1 MYSRAVHENSRDAPS
16 VDREAPI
23 LESGQSTMK
32 RITYISKF
40 SRPLSLDDL
49 DSISEVSVRNNKRDG
64 LTGALFCF
72 RNIFYQILEGDEE
85 AVDRCF
91 ARIEKDDRHSKVFVL
106 QVEQDIDRRKYSEW
120 EMRTV
125 ILDESTDPLMRPIR
139 NLLAS
144 LANTHRTLE
153 RYTPQ
158 RVLEEIEKGGL
169 PDEIASSFQDRTVMF
184 VDLFRSTSIFESWSV
199 ENATMILHRFYDTA
213 LKAIKEYGGIISKL
227 TGDGIMAYWPRKEAA
242 GALKASARFLADFE
256 QLRARSGES
265 DNPLRLLY
273 AGVGLSTGRVLEGN
287 IGSSIY
293 MDYTLLGD
301 TVNTAARLEGV
312 TRKAGWTLIFDNP
325 TLEAVKENP
334 VSDLPA
340 IRKVGK
346 FRPAGKSEPIEIYTL
361 DLNQLKMTMNHEN
374 LQREIQALGNA

>member
-1 MYSRAVHENSRDAPS
+1 
-16 VDREAPI
+16 
-23 LESGQSTMK
+23 MK
-32 RITYISKF
+32 RITYISNF

-49 DSISEVSVRNNKRDG
+49 DSISEVSVRNNKQDG

-72 RNIFYQILEGDEE
+72 RNIFYQILEGEEE

-106 QVEQDIDRRKYSEW
+106 QVEKDIDRRKYSEW

-169 PDEIASSFQDRTVMF
+169 PDEIRSSFQDRTVMF

-199 ENATMILHRFYDTA
+199 EEATMILHRFYDTA
-213 LKAIKEYGGIISKL
+213 LRSIKEFGGIISKL
-227 TGDGIMAYWPRKEAA
+227 TGDGIMAYWPRTEAA
-242 GALKASARFLADFE
+242 GALQASAKLLQEFQDLRKRSSE
-256 QLRARSGES
+256 Q

-312 TRKAGWTLIFDNP
+312 TRKAGWTLIFDAS
-325 TLEAVKENP
+325 TLQAAKENP
-334 VSDLPA
+334 VAGLPA

-346 FRPAGKSEPIEIYTL
+346 FKAAGKSDPMEIFTL
-361 DLNQLKMTMNHEN
+361 DVPALKMDFQHDH
-374 LQREIQALGNA
+374 LQTEIRSLGGIQR